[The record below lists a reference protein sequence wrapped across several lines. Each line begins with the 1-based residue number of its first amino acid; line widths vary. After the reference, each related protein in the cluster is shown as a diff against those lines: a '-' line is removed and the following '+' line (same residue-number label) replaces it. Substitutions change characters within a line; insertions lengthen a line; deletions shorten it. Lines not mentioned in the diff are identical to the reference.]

1 MSDTTV
7 SGEIYLTPRED
18 ESDAGDLSTKTKGN
32 ENQIETKRDGKV
44 ASMQSP
50 YTMPPEEPGPPKV
63 EFTGAYAANHSSQPA
78 EVQSLRFP
86 GSLLVLGTNGR
97 NNLMKYRTTAK
108 VILAAGRLRRGTSL
122 QQRWYESLRKELG
135 GRRVSEATVKE
146 LVHIA
151 EREGIPVPKKGSL
164 YGKVTVCFT
173 KARKIGFDNPLGA
186 VVGLV
191 TMTRPIIT
199 VSVGK
204 RIGRDPT
211 VVSMG
216 KGMFRPKLIN
226 VSNTLDVHDKYVEHI
241 IINVRRGERLV
252 GEGFLP
258 ISLFS
263 EDSADSTLS
272 YEGKVQ
278 ILAPVRDD
286 TGKYQKFY
294 DRLFPKRGEIHV
306 HAEYSRSA
314 SEELKGLSY
323 RRALINAIGSPISDL
338 PRNLDRKKHFRVR
351 RQMIDAL
358 KNSNNSSPTMDS
370 NASSRVSNFSSRPL
384 SSNAAIVPALVFP
397 SR

>member
-1 MSDTTV
+1 MSDTTA

-18 ESDAGDLSTKTKGN
+18 GSDEGDHSTGTEEN
-32 ENQIETKRDGKV
+32 EYQIEIKRGDKGTTI
-44 ASMQSP
+44 QSP
-50 YTMPPEEPGPPKV
+50 YSIPPEEQDPPKI
-63 EFTGAYAANHSSQPA
+63 EFTGAYVSNHSSQPA

-86 GSLLVLGTNGR
+86 GRLLVLGTNGR

-108 VILAAGRLRRGTSL
+108 VVLAAGRLRKGTSL

-135 GRRVSEATVKE
+135 GRRVSEATVEE
-146 LVHIA
+146 LVYIA
-151 EREGIPVPKKGSL
+151 EREGIPVPKRGSL
-164 YGKVTVCFT
+164 YGKVTVCCT
-173 KARKIGFDNPLGA
+173 KARKISFNSPVGA

-191 TMTRPIIT
+191 TMTRPTIT

-216 KGMFRPKLIN
+216 KGMFWPKLTR

-241 IINVRRGERLV
+241 IISVRRGDRLV

-263 EDSADSTLS
+263 GNSTLS
-272 YEGKVQ
+272 YEGDVQ

-286 TGKYQKFY
+286 KGKSQEFY
-294 DRLFPKRGEIHV
+294 DRLFPKRGKIHV
-306 HAEYSRSA
+306 HVEYSRSA
-314 SEELKGLSY
+314 AEELKGLSY

-338 PRNLDRKKHFRVR
+338 PRNLDKKKDFRVR
-351 RQMIDAL
+351 RQMIDAI
-358 KNSNNSSPTMDS
+358 KNSSNSSPKMDS
-370 NASSRVSNFSSRPL
+370 NASSRVSNISGEPHSSK
-384 SSNAAIVPALVFP
+384 ATIVPALVFP